1 MSDKSDETQKKLDQ
15 IVQTLLPWW
24 SNYQEEY
31 PLTINTEVVHDLDR
45 YKFLPVSEVTIP
57 NHVED
62 VHEFINNR
70 FQTLL
75 SAAYQANLTLITLVK
90 GHSGKNSVYVGVD
103 DQSGS
108 DIEFLESILSGVM
121 PGKKI
126 DTKNQKKFSTL
137 LSELPHGGIVTGIPS
152 LKNEDEKQY
161 FDISTAVRSM
171 YGRNF
176 VLAFISKPVPTP
188 VLQTRLKN
196 LLSFRDVCHELALTT
211 IGTESGSGIT
221 NTVNQQRTKSNSTT
235 RGFSE
240 SNAFSIF
247 LISETVSE
255 SGSETN
261 SDSTT
266 EGKSSAQTQQSST
279 SRSNERQ
286 NGLAREMENIA
297 DHFVERM
304 KNGFNTGFWETTIS
318 FAAQDKLSCDILGGS
333 LIGELSKPSDKL
345 YPPRVYTGNLD
356 AERLFFF
363 PKENSN
369 NPIFPKG
376 LASYITSSELVQL
389 ASLPKESLPG
399 YEVKKMPKLAL
410 SDSNSDGKITL
421 GSISDYGNP
430 MKGAEMSLS
439 SADLNKHLFV
449 CGLTGSGKTT
459 TIKNILKKAY
469 LEHGVPFLVIESAKR
484 DYRQLLGDDVFKDK
498 LHIYSIGDATVSPI
512 RFNPFYIQ
520 YGVYPSAHIDYL
532 KAIFNA
538 SFSLYGPM
546 PHIVEKCLH
555 TVYIKKGWDLSTGK
569 HSYFLDSKGD
579 IDRSKYSE
587 PEHFYMFPT
596 LEDLKNEIDTYITEK
611 TNYSGELRDN
621 IRAAIVTRLESLC
634 VGSKGLMFNTNDFYS
649 VEKLLSANTI
659 LEMENLADDDD
670 KAFFTGLMLVLIN
683 EHRQRD
689 NPAINPGQKSKGLQH
704 FLVVEE
710 AHRLLKNIES
720 ERSSEMM
727 GNPKGKAIDLFCNA
741 ISEMRSF
748 GQGVAVVEQIPSK
761 IAPDVLK
768 NTNTKIVH
776 RLVSKDDQSLLAGSL
791 SISDDDALYLN
802 RLKTGHALVHKEG
815 MERPVECQ
823 VHNSVTSLAISESR
837 VEKLMASKEMST
849 LHSFKAY
856 ELSSEIGKDG
866 KELVVKL
873 LNSLCIENQ
882 ENISELINYAKTELQ
897 KITLRNNS
905 SLLITDELASD
916 FFTKEIL
923 KLLTQGTYKSKVALP
938 EGTKDTIESLLNYPN
953 KTSYLAFAKL
963 VKKIW
968 SGKNSENH
976 ITDIISELLLKKL
989 LIRREKYSTNDLRKN
1004 INSFFINMDE
1014 KQLEK
1019 LSSKIERLLEEK
1031 YA

>member
-1 MSDKSDETQKKLDQ
+1 MSDKGNNIENIEEELSE
-15 IVQTLLPWW
+15 IVTTLLPWW
-24 SNYQEEY
+24 SNYGEEY
-31 PLTINTEVVHDLDR
+31 SLANKTDVAHSLDK
-45 YKFLPVSEVTIP
+45 YKFLPISEVTIP
-57 NHVED
+57 NDVED
-62 VHEFINNR
+62 IHEFINKR

-75 SAAYQANLTLITLVK
+75 SAAYQANLTLITLIK
-90 GHSGKNSVYVGVD
+90 GHNGKNSVYIGVY
-103 DQSGS
+103 DQSGK
-108 DIEFLESILSGVM
+108 DIEYLESILNGVL
-121 PGKKI
+121 PGKNI
-126 DTKNQKKFSTL
+126 DTDNHTKFSSL

-152 LKNEDEKQY
+152 LKNEDEKQH

-171 YGRNF
+171 YGRDF
-176 VLAFISKPVPTP
+176 VLAFISKPVEQS
-188 VLQTRLKN
+188 VLLDRFQKLMT
-196 LLSFRDVCHELALTT
+196 FRDTCHELALQTVSNEKGSSNTKAKNTQTT
-211 IGTESGSGIT
+211 IGSSTPEKGNWNFILYAPKGSPSETKSSTKSESTSDTKTESSSK
-221 NTVNQQRTKSNSTT
+221 TVEIQNSI
-235 RGFSE
+235 
-240 SNAFSIF
+240 A
-247 LISETVSE
+247 V
-255 SGSETN
+255 
-261 SDSTT
+261 
-266 EGKSSAQTQQSST
+266 
-279 SRSNERQ
+279 
-286 NGLAREMENIA
+286 EMENIA

-345 YPPRVYTGNLD
+345 YPPRVYTGGLD
-356 AERLFFF
+356 PEQSFFF
-363 PKENSN
+363 PKENST

-410 SDSNSDGKITL
+410 SDTNNVGKISL

-430 MKGAEMSLS
+430 LKGAELNLS

-469 LEHGVPFLVIESAKR
+469 LEHEVPFLVIESAKR

-498 LHIYSIGDATVSPI
+498 LNIYTIGDATVSPI

-520 YGVYPSAHIDYL
+520 YGVYPSVHIDYL

-538 SFSLYGPM
+538 SFALYGPM

-555 TVYIKKGWDLSTGK
+555 TVYIKKGWNLSTGN
-569 HSYFLDSKGD
+569 HPYFLDRKGD
-579 IDRSKYSE
+579 IDQSKYDE

-596 LEDLKNEIDTYITEK
+596 LDDLKNEIDTYITEK

-634 VGSKGLMFNTNDFYS
+634 VGSKGLMFNTNDFYP
-649 VEKLLSANTI
+649 VEKLLSTNTI
-659 LEMENLADDDD
+659 LEMESLADDDD
-670 KAFFTGLMLVLIN
+670 KAFFTGLMLVLIS
-683 EHRQRD
+683 ELRQRD
-689 NPAINPGQKSKGLQH
+689 NPAVNPGQRSKGLQH

-710 AHRLLKNIES
+710 AHRLLKNVDT
-720 ERSSEMM
+720 ERGSEMM

-815 MERPVECQ
+815 MERPVEC
-823 VHNSVTSLAISESR
+823 HINDSVKSMAISESR
-837 VEKLMASKEMST
+837 VQKEMASKEMST
-849 LHSFKAY
+849 LHSFEAY
-856 ELSSEIGKDG
+856 ELASELGSDG
-866 KELVVKL
+866 KELVVKF
-873 LNSLCIENQ
+873 LNSLCIVDE
-882 ENISELINYAKTELQ
+882 ENISELLSYANFELQ
-897 KITLRNNS
+897 RITLRNNS
-905 SLLITDELASD
+905 SLLITDVLAKD
-916 FFTKEIL
+916 YLTKEIL
-923 KLLTQGTYKSKVALP
+923 KLLTQGIYKSKVALP
-938 EGTKDTIESLLNYPN
+938 KGSKKTIESLLNNPN
-953 KTSYLAFAKL
+953 NTHYLAFIQL
-963 VKKIW
+963 METIW
-968 SGKNSENH
+968 STKKLENY
-976 ITDIISELLLKKL
+976 TADIISELLTKKL
-989 LIRREKYSTNDLRKN
+989 LRSTREFSTNNLSDN
-1004 INSFFINMDE
+1004 INLFFINMD
-1014 KQLEK
+1014 KKRLEK
-1019 LSSKIERLLEEK
+1019 ISSKIETLLK
-1031 YA
+1031 VRYA